1 MRNPFVIRR
10 ILAAVILVGA
20 ITVFS
25 AFRAQRINAVRV
37 KWNTQVVKLSE
48 TEAEL
53 RFTAQI
59 PGGWHMFSQSVPDVN
74 GPMALNFEFDASG
87 DYETVGQPVE
97 NGKVKPVYEP
107 AIDMQ
112 VNSLEG
118 QVVYVQKVKIISG
131 KQPVI
136 RGVINYM
143 LSNTNEML
151 PPDEEELEI
160 SIN

>member
-1 MRNPFVIRR
+1 MRNPVIRR
-10 ILAAVILVGA
+10 TTVAVFFVGLL
-20 ITVFS
+20 TMFS
-25 AFRAQRINAVRV
+25 AFRVQRINAVRV
-37 KWNTQVVKLSE
+37 KWNTQVVKISD

-59 PGGWHMFSQSVPDVN
+59 PGGWHMFSQTVPDVN
-74 GPMALNFEFDASG
+74 GPMALNFEFDAS
-87 DYETVGQPVE
+87 DEFQTVGQPIE
-97 NGKVKPVYEP
+97 NGKVQPVYEP

-118 QVVYVQKVKIISG
+118 QVQYTQKIKITAG

-143 LSNTNEML
+143 LSNTTEML